1 VPDYQRASPKLWS
14 YRDLVFLRLLAR
26 MRQHGFKRDQAAKS
40 VVRLRT
46 ILADPSNVLD
56 TVRVGDG
63 GLFLGDESRDLLS
76 GQQASQEIL
85 TLTQPFDLLEPVE
98 GVNRHPTWGPDLVE
112 PSAHT
117 YISPAVMGREPCV
130 DSTRV
135 PSASILALV
144 EQRGLNTA
152 QIVRLYPRLSDA
164 GVEDAVELERRMR
177 HTRAA

>member
-1 VPDYQRASPKLWS
+1 
-14 YRDLVFLRLLAR
+14 
-26 MRQHGFKRDQAAKS
+26 
-40 VVRLRT
+40 
-46 ILADPSNVLD
+46 
-56 TVRVGDG
+56 
-63 GLFLGDESRDLLS
+63 
-76 GQQASQEIL
+76 
-85 TLTQPFDLLEPVE
+85 
-98 GVNRHPTWGPDLVE
+98 
-112 PSAHT
+112 
-117 YISPAVMGREPCV
+117 MGREPCV